1 MKHIQNSAAFW
12 SETWGL
18 TLQALRVHK
27 ARAAL
32 AMLGVII
39 GSSCIVLVVTVALT
53 GRKYV
58 LSQIEGIGANLVYA
72 YAVAPNGPESLP
84 RGDLITPGDLQAIR
98 EGIPNDL
105 VNAAG
110 ANSVFM
116 TATANGQQR
125 DVSFVGVTQGFRQIR
140 HLQILRGS
148 YFVQDDF
155 TSTSKICLLTK
166 ALADRLFPHQ
176 NPVGQTVH
184 VGEMDLTI
192 IGVFRESEAT
202 LGASEIMP
210 ETVLVPFSLLR
221 YYSGTDYFQNLYA
234 QASTADKVPQV
245 TQQVRSILRMRHRA
259 GAQYSVQNLAGV
271 LETARDIARA
281 LTWILIAIALIALTI
296 SGIGIMNIMLVTVS
310 ERTREIGILK
320 AIGATREAILY
331 QFLLEAFTISGVGA
345 VLGIAIA
352 VFIRELVNFFIGV
365 FPDVGNI
372 TLPISWVSVA
382 LAFVVSCAT
391 GLIFG
396 YLPANRAARLQP
408 IESLRHE

>member
-1 MKHIQNSAAFW
+1 MRHVQNSTAFW
-12 SETWGL
+12 GETWGL

-27 ARAAL
+27 VRAAL
-32 AMLGVII
+32 AMLGVVI

-84 RGDLITPGDLQAIR
+84 RGDLITPGDLQAVK

-105 VNAAG
+105 VDAAG
-110 ANSVFM
+110 ANSISM

-125 DVSFVGVTQGFRQIR
+125 SVALVGVTPGFREIR

-155 TSTSKICLLTK
+155 MSTSKVCLLTK
-166 ALADRLFPHQ
+166 ALAARLFPHQ
-176 NPVGQTVH
+176 NPVGQSVR
-184 VGEMDLTI
+184 VGEMDLMVS
-192 IGVFRESEAT
+192 GVFEEREST

-221 YYSGTDYFQNLYA
+221 YYTGTDFYQNLYV
-234 QASTADKVPQV
+234 QASSADTVPEV
-245 TQQVRSILRMRHRA
+245 TNQVRAILQMRHRV
-259 GAQYSVQNLAGV
+259 GAQYAVQNLVGV

-281 LTWILIAIALIALTI
+281 LTWVLVVIALIALTI
-296 SGIGIMNIMLVTVS
+296 SGIGIMNIMLVTVT

-345 VLGIAIA
+345 LVGIGIA
-352 VFIRELVNFFIGV
+352 VSIRELVNFLIGV

-372 TLPISWVSVA
+372 TLPISWVSVV

>member
-1 MKHIQNSAAFW
+1 MKHVQNSAAFW
-12 SETWGL
+12 GETWGL
-18 TLQALRVHK
+18 TWQALRVHK
-27 ARAAL
+27 VRAAL
-32 AMLGVII
+32 ATLGVVI

-72 YAVAPNGPESLP
+72 YAIAPDGPESLP
-84 RGDLITPGDLQAIR
+84 QGDLITPGDLQAVKQ
-98 EGIPNDL
+98 GITSDL

-110 ANSVFM
+110 ASSASM
-116 TATANGQQR
+116 TATANGRQR
-125 DVSFVGVTQGFRQIR
+125 LAALVGVTRGFRTIR
-140 HLQILRGS
+140 HLEILRGS

-155 TSTSKICLLTK
+155 TSTNKICLLTK
-166 ALADRLFPHQ
+166 ALAGRLYPHQ
-176 NPVGQTVH
+176 NPVGQTVR
-184 VGEMDLTI
+184 VGEMELTV
-192 IGVFRESEAT
+192 IGVFQEREAT
-202 LGASEIMP
+202 LGASEILP

-221 YYSGTDYFQNLYA
+221 YYTGTDYFQNLYV
-234 QASTADKVPQV
+234 QASGADTVPQV
-245 TQQVRSILRMRHRA
+245 TGRVRAILQMRHRV
-259 GAQYSVQNLAGV
+259 GAQYSVQNLVGV

-281 LTWILIAIALIALTI
+281 LTWVLVAIALIALTI
-296 SGIGIMNIMLVTVS
+296 SGIGIMNIMLVTVT

-345 VLGIAIA
+345 LGGIGIAVSLRA
-352 VFIRELVNFFIGV
+352 LVNFIMGI

-372 TLPISWVSVA
+372 TLPISWVSVV

>member
-1 MKHIQNSAAFW
+1 MKQAQNSAAFW
-12 SETWGL
+12 GETWGL
-18 TLQALRVHK
+18 TWQALRVHK
-27 ARAAL
+27 VRAAL
-32 AMLGVII
+32 AMLGVVI

-72 YAVAPNGPESLP
+72 YAIAPDGPESLP
-84 RGDLITPGDLQAIR
+84 RGDLITPGDLEAVK
-98 EGIPNDL
+98 EGIPGDL

-110 ANSVFM
+110 ANSVAM
-116 TATANGQQR
+116 TATANGVQR
-125 DVSFVGVTQGFRQIR
+125 SAALVGVTPGFNEIR

-155 TSTSKICLLTK
+155 ASTNKICLLTK
-166 ALADRLFPHQ
+166 PLAARLYPHQ
-176 NPVGQTVH
+176 NPVGQAVR
-184 VGEMDLTI
+184 VGEMSLTV
-192 IGVFRESEAT
+192 IGVFQEREAT
-202 LGASEIMP
+202 LGASEILP

-221 YYSGTDYFQNLYA
+221 YYTGTDFFENLYV
-234 QASTADKVPQV
+234 QASSADTVPQV
-245 TQQVRSILRMRHRA
+245 TNEVRAILQMRHRV
-259 GAQYSVQNLAGV
+259 GAQYSVQNLVGV

-281 LTWILIAIALIALTI
+281 LTWVLVVIALIALTI
-296 SGIGIMNIMLVTVS
+296 SGIGIMNIMLVTVT

-331 QFLLEAFTISGVGA
+331 QFLMEAFTISGAGA
-345 VLGIAIA
+345 LGGIGIA
-352 VFIRELVNFFIGV
+352 VSVREVVNFLIGI
-365 FPDVGNI
+365 FPDIGNI
-372 TLPISWVSVA
+372 TLPISWVSVV

>member
-1 MKHIQNSAAFW
+1 MKQVQNSAAFW
-12 SETWGL
+12 GETWGL
-18 TLQALRVHK
+18 TWQALRVHK
-27 ARAAL
+27 VRAAL
-32 AMLGVII
+32 ATLGVVI

-72 YAVAPNGPESLP
+72 YAIAPDGPESLP
-84 RGDLITPGDLQAIR
+84 RGDLITPGDLQAVKA
-98 EGIPNDL
+98 GITSDL

-110 ANSVFM
+110 ASSVSM
-116 TATANGQQR
+116 TATANGRQR
-125 DVSFVGVTQGFRQIR
+125 LAALVGVTPGFREIR
-140 HLQILRGS
+140 HLEILRGS

-155 TSTSKICLLTK
+155 TSTNKICLLTK
-166 ALADRLFPHQ
+166 ALSARLYPHQ
-176 NPVGQTVH
+176 NPMGQTVR
-184 VGEMDLTI
+184 VGEMELTV
-192 IGVFRESEAT
+192 IGVFQEREAT
-202 LGASEIMP
+202 LGASEILP

-221 YYSGTDYFQNLYA
+221 YYTGTDYFQNLYV
-234 QASTADKVPQV
+234 QASGADAVPQV
-245 TQQVRSILRMRHRA
+245 TSQVQAILQMRHRV
-259 GAQYSVQNLAGV
+259 GAQYSVQNLVGV

-281 LTWILIAIALIALTI
+281 LTWVLVAIALIALTI
-296 SGIGIMNIMLVTVS
+296 SGIGIMNIMLVTVT

-345 VLGIAIA
+345 LGGIGIA
-352 VFIRELVNFFIGV
+352 VSLRELVNFLIGI

-372 TLPISWVSVA
+372 TLPISWVSVV

>member
-1 MKHIQNSAAFW
+1 M
-12 SETWGL
+12 
-18 TLQALRVHK
+18 QALRVHK
-27 ARAAL
+27 VRAAL
-32 AMLGVII
+32 AMLGVVI

-58 LSQIEGIGANLVYA
+58 LNQIEGIGANLIYA

-84 RGDLITPGDLQAIR
+84 RGDLITPADLQAIKD
-98 EGIPNDL
+98 GIPSEL

-110 ANSVFM
+110 ATAAAM
-116 TATANGQQR
+116 TASANGQQR
-125 DVSFVGVTQGFRQIR
+125 AVNLVGVTPGFREIR
-140 HLQILRGS
+140 HLQILAGS

-155 TSTSKICLLTK
+155 MSTNKICLLTK
-166 ALADRLFPHQ
+166 TLAARLFPHQ
-176 NPVGQTVH
+176 NAVGQTVR
-184 VGEMDLTI
+184 VGEMDLSV
-192 IGVFRESEAT
+192 IGVFQEREAT
-202 LGASEIMP
+202 LGTSEIVP
-210 ETVLVPFSLLR
+210 ESVLVPFSLLH
-221 YYSGTDYFQNLYA
+221 YYTGTDYYQNLYV
-234 QASTADKVPQV
+234 QASGADTVPQV
-245 TQQVRSILRMRHRA
+245 TKEVRAILQMRHRI
-259 GAQYSVQNLAGV
+259 GAEYSVQNLAGV
-271 LETARDIARA
+271 LQTARDIARA
-281 LTWILIAIALIALTI
+281 LTWVLIAIALIALTI

-320 AIGATREAILY
+320 AIGATRDAILY

-345 VLGIAIA
+345 VAGIAIA
-352 VFIRELVNFFIGV
+352 VVLRALVNFVIRV

-372 TLPISWVSVA
+372 TLPISWVSVV